1 MQFYWG
7 WKVTSI
13 QIKGSNLLCK
23 SSGFFVLF
31 WFWVFRVFFSR
42 IISFQFMVT
51 LENISF
57 VKEQHVTDYSLKILL
72 VFFSDSWIWQYP
84 I

>member
-1 MQFYWG
+1 M
-7 WKVTSI
+7 
-13 QIKGSNLLCK
+13 LCK

-57 VKEQHVTDYSLKILL
+57 VKEQHVTDYILKILL
-72 VFFSDSWIWQYP
+72 AFFQRFMNLAVPYLADRKELQLVVQFKGVL
-84 I
+84 